1 MSKQGLS
8 LYNITNKFVEL
19 MDKAQEGELAE
30 EEYNQLGE
38 EIALELQNKGTSIV
52 GYALNE
58 MVLIDAMDAQIKR
71 LQDMKKARQNKL
83 DNFKKYVKE
92 NMERLNLSKLET
104 ELGTISI
111 QKSPKA
117 TVEILDEE
125 KVPNKYKKIVQE
137 IKIDKTAIAQDA
149 KETGEAIE
157 GTRVLIGTYLR
168 IK

>member
-19 MDKAQEGELAE
+19 MDKAQEGELVE

>member
-149 KETGEAIE
+149 KKTGEAIE

>member
-58 MVLIDAMDAQIKR
+58 MVLIDAMDVQIKR